1 MRNGVSMNRTGL
13 CLLLFLL
20 CAASPAWSASS
31 VTLDATRIADKLWRV
46 IAITREYAP
55 QFQAHL
61 ILEAPDRERLSLTFH
76 DATARILI
84 QHDVIE
90 LEPKRDIPADIPDEA
105 LGDAFLPHRAKWG
118 KPRWLSERVKHEG
131 HEISK
136 AWKLFLLQKSLRE
149 PAL

>member
-1 MRNGVSMNRTGL
+1 MNRTGL

-61 ILEAPDRERLSLTFH
+61 ILEAPDRERLSLTFR
-76 DATARILI
+76 DATARILV

-90 LEPKRDIPADIPDEA
+90 LEPKRDIPAAIPEEA
-105 LGDAFLPHRAKWG
+105 LGDAFMPHRATLG
-118 KPRWLSERVKHEG
+118 KTRWWKERIKQEG
-131 HEISK
+131 KELNKGLLLLLEQTIRRDTEI
-136 AWKLFLLQKSLRE
+136 
-149 PAL
+149 